1 MLMREN
7 PYDFVSND
15 SKDKGKSKKSPTK
28 KRKKKGEDN

>member
-7 PYDFVSND
+7 PYDFVSKD
-15 SKDKGKSKKSPTK
+15 SEDKSKLKKSPTK